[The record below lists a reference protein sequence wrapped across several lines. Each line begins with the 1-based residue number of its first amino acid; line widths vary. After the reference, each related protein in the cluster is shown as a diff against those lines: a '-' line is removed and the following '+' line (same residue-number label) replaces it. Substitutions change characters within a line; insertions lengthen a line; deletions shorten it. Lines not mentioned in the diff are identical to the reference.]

1 VALPSIIL
9 VHAGIGDSTMWDP
22 LEPLL
27 PAGWP
32 VRRHELRGF
41 GDTPLPDRAFSHVDD
56 LEAVL
61 DGPAVLVGA
70 SFGGLVALCV
80 AGRRPDLVA
89 GLVLIDAPLE
99 DHDWSHDIAAH
110 WAEEERL
117 VEAGDLEGAAAL
129 NVRFWVG
136 AAPAEVQ
143 DAVSEMTLRSLK
155 LQAVG
160 GEQEIELPE
169 LSLRNIRTP
178 TLVMVGEL
186 DVPDFRRIGQRLAR
200 ELPRATYVVVDNAA
214 HLPALE
220 QPEAT
225 ARLIEDFLAG
235 LNAGAAGPRG

>member
-1 VALPSIIL
+1 VALPPIVLI
-9 VHAGIGDSTMWDP
+9 HAGICDNRMWDP

-27 PAGWP
+27 PAGRQ
-32 VRRHELRGF
+32 VLRHELRGF
-41 GDTPLPDRAFSHVDD
+41 GETPLPEGRFSHVDD

-99 DHDWSHDIAAH
+99 DHDWSQEITAY

-117 VEAGDLEGAAAL
+117 VQAGDLERAVAL
-129 NVRFWVG
+129 NVRFWLG
-136 AAPAEVQ
+136 AAPAEARE
-143 DAVSEMTLRSLK
+143 AVAEMTLRSFK
-155 LQAVG
+155 LQAAG

-186 DVPDFRRIGQRLAR
+186 DVADFRRIGQRLAA
-200 ELPRATYVVVDNAA
+200 ELPRASYMVVDSAA

-225 ARLIEDFLAG
+225 AREIDRFLAG
-235 LNAGAAGPRG
+235 L